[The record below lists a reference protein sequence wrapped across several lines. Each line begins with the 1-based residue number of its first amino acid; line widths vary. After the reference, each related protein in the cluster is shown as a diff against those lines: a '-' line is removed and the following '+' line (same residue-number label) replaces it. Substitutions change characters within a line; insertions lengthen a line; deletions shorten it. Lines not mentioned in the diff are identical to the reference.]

1 MTASV
6 DRAINNPTIPRA
18 APMFRTAKEI
28 RKRRKNKGSIR
39 ADFEEGDQT
48 SEEEPTPGPGN
59 YLKNYHITTFGQQP
73 ILHDHP

>member
-1 MTASV
+1 
-6 DRAINNPTIPRA
+6 
-18 APMFRTAKEI
+18 MFRTAKEI